1 MNIFTETRTNKIKS
15 KCDHMDKKSKVFF
28 VEEKEKKKQ
37 SVSARALGKLS
48 FLRSSRQETFRKI
61 ANSEIS

>member
-28 VEEKEKKKQ
+28 VEKDKKKQ

>member
-15 KCDHMDKKSKVFF
+15 KRDHMDKKSKVFF
-28 VEEKEKKKQ
+28 VEKDKKKQ
-37 SVSARALGKLS
+37 SVSVRALGKLS
-48 FLRSSRQETFRKI
+48 FLRSSRQETFGKI

>member
-1 MNIFTETRTNKIKS
+1 MNIFTETRTNNIKS
-15 KCDHMDKKSKVFF
+15 KRDHMDKKSEVFF
-28 VEEKEKKKQ
+28 VEKDKKKQ

-48 FLRSSRQETFRKI
+48 CLRSSRQETFGKI

>member
-15 KCDHMDKKSKVFF
+15 KRDHMDKVFF
-28 VEEKEKKKQ
+28 VEKDKKKQ

-48 FLRSSRQETFRKI
+48 FLRSSRQETFGKI

>member
-28 VEEKEKKKQ
+28 VEKDKKKQ

-48 FLRSSRQETFRKI
+48 FLRSSRQETFLKI

>member
-1 MNIFTETRTNKIKS
+1 MNIFTETRTNNIKS
-15 KCDHMDKKSKVFF
+15 KRDHMDKKSEVFF
-28 VEEKEKKKQ
+28 VEKDKKKQ

>member
-28 VEEKEKKKQ
+28 VEKDKKKQ

-61 ANSEIS
+61 AKSEIS